1 MRTLYRQFTVATLFI
16 VVISVTVGL
25 FIVSLVYNILIKEK
39 NDAHYVAIA
48 TQVTE
53 ILEQTHGSGF
63 EVYLQSVAKLGYQVH
78 VSGENGNTF
87 SFGEPFHSIDVS
99 QTIRELIYSGEVYH
113 GMRDY
118 HGKFLI
124 FNHYANEIENTIGV
138 PFEHNGER
146 YALFIRPNNQ
156 VLFSDMHS
164 LIAGFLVA
172 MAIIVLLSMLW
183 LARQLV
189 KPIRKLSHATKHIME
204 ENYQVEIDI
213 VRSDELGQLA
223 ENFKQMV
230 HRLKKNDEAR
240 KTFVSNVSHDFQS
253 PLLNIQGYADLLGNN
268 GLTTEEQQSYL
279 QVIDQEAKRLSNL
292 TKQLLLLTSLDHAAR
307 PLKNQLYELDQQL
320 KKIIHKYRWR
330 MEEQQVELS
339 YEIEPISFYG
349 DADLLEQVW
358 DNVLTNAIKYNRNA
372 GEINIIAKAEHDEII
387 IQFMD
392 SGIGI
397 AKEEIE
403 HIFERFY
410 RVDNSRSKDG
420 TGLGLSIV
428 KEIVE
433 LHQGKIEVISELDS
447 GTTITIILPIDVAS
461 LGKRDK
467 EQP

>member
-25 FIVSLVYNILIKEK
+25 FIVSLVYNLLIKEK

-53 ILEQTHGSGF
+53 ILEHTHGSGI
-63 EVYLQSVAKLGYQVH
+63 EIYLQSVANLGYQVY

-87 SFGEPFHSIDVS
+87 SFGERFNSKDIS
-99 QTIRELIYSGEVYH
+99 QSIRELIYTGEVYH

-156 VLFSDMHS
+156 MLFSDMHS

-172 MAIIVLLSMLW
+172 MSIIVLLSMLW

-189 KPIRKLSHATKHIME
+189 NPIRKLSNATKHVME
-204 ENYQVEIDI
+204 ENYKVEIDI

-230 HRLKKNDEAR
+230 LRLEKNDEAR
-240 KTFVSNVSHDFQS
+240 KRFVSNVSHDFQS
-253 PLLNIQGYADLLGNN
+253 PLLNIQGYADLLKNED
-268 GLTTEEQQSYL
+268 LTREEQQTYL
-279 QVIDQEAKRLSNL
+279 HVIDQEAKRLSNL
-292 TKQLLLLTSLDHAAR
+292 TRQLLLLTSLDHAAR
-307 PLKNQLYELDQQL
+307 PLKNQQVELDKQL
-320 KKIIHKYRWR
+320 KTVIHKYRWR
-330 MEEQQVELS
+330 MEEQQIELS
-339 YEIEPISFYG
+339 YELEPISLYG
-349 DADLLEQVW
+349 DVDLLEQVW
-358 DNVLTNAIKYNRNA
+358 ENILTNAIKYNQNA
-372 GEINIIAKAEHDEII
+372 GEINIIAKTEHDEII

-397 AKEEIE
+397 AKNEIE

-410 RVDNSRSKDG
+410 RVDTSRSKDG

-428 KEIVE
+428 KEIIE
-433 LHQGKIEVISELDS
+433 LHHGKIEVFSELDS
-447 GTTITIILPIDVAS
+447 GTTITIILPIDVAR
-461 LGKRDK
+461 LG
-467 EQP
+467 E